1 MEKDIY
7 LKAENLKELLN
18 KDPRIIKLNELEDTL
33 ESKEKKELIFEL
45 GYKIIPLAFLLIITF
60 VCGIVKAYM

>member
-1 MEKDIY
+1 MK
-7 LKAENLKELLN
+7 
-18 KDPRIIKLNELEDTL
+18 KLNELEDTL
-33 ESKEKKELIFEL
+33 ESQEKKELIFEL